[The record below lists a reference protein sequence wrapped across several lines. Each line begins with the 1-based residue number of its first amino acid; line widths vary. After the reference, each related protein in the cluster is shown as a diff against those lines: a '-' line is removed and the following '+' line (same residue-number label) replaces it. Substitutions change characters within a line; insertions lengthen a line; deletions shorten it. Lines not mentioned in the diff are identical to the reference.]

1 MASDFTLGFYLRPA
15 ETNHAAG
22 AQLWFVLGDSATRG
36 SFLRAGVDFGAG
48 DLRLGEDKT
57 GLGAAVAQ
65 GTAGSAAIR
74 STGMSWSVSFIVQ
87 VGLVGYSFGACRVT
101 MGT

>member
-22 AQLWFVLGDSATRG
+22 AQLWFVLGDSPTRG

-48 DLRLGEDKT
+48 ELGLGEDKT

-65 GTAGSAAIR
+65 GTAGNAVR
-74 STGMSWSVSFIVQ
+74 RNTGMSWSVSFIV
-87 VGLVGYSFGACRVT
+87 
-101 MGT
+101 